1 MLRKFFFM
9 HDVVVDSVSE
19 LIGEDV
25 RQKYLH
31 FEGRGEDHYKYHC
44 FVYQ

>member
-1 MLRKFFFM
+1 MLRKFSLCM
-9 HDVVVDSVSE
+9 MLLLTTVSE

-25 RQKYLH
+25 RQKCLH
-31 FEGRGEDHYKYHC
+31 FGGRGEDHYKYHC